1 MFQNLLRYSRILA
14 FATLP
19 FAVNTAMA
27 DDSASSSTDKT
38 ENVVLVH
45 GAWADGSSWR
55 KVIPILQE
63 AGLNVTSV
71 QNRLTSLEDANA
83 DVRWALAR
91 QQGRTVLVGHS
102 WSGTVVSDLGDQ
114 PDVSALVYIAARA
127 PKAGE
132 DFVGLQQ
139 TFPNTPVRAGVQNS
153 DGLTTLS
160 KTAFLEDFANGDIS
174 KEDALALYAVQQP
187 TAASLFKERTTHT
200 AWEHKPT
207 FYAVSKD
214 DRTISP
220 EFQRF
225 LAQRMNADTV
235 ELETGHLPMMSE
247 PEAVARL
254 ILKAAGKY

>member
-1 MFQNLLRYSRILA
+1 V
-14 FATLP
+14 P
-19 FAVNTAMA
+19 
-27 DDSASSSTDKT
+27 
-38 ENVVLVH
+38 
-45 GAWADGSSWR
+45 
-55 KVIPILQE
+55 
-63 AGLNVTSV
+63 
-71 QNRLTSLEDANA
+71 
-83 DVRWALAR
+83 
-91 QQGRTVLVGHS
+91 
-102 WSGTVVSDLGDQ
+102 
-114 PDVSALVYIAARA
+114 
-127 PKAGE
+127 
-132 DFVGLQQ
+132 
-139 TFPNTPVRAGVQNS
+139 AGVQNF